1 MVGRRLMHL
10 KQRLLRIF
18 VQQRNSCSSTHSNK
32 ALDSMSVKT
41 NGKYGCLIGP
51 NLEPVFSTHV

>member
-1 MVGRRLMHL
+1 MVGRRLIHL

-18 VQQRNSCSSTHSNK
+18 VQQRYSCSSTLSNK
-32 ALDSMSVKT
+32 ALDSKSVKM

-51 NLEPVFSTHV
+51 NLEPIEK